1 MRNEA
6 IGKTFTSENWKTCP
20 TGKYPPGSL
29 AFHLSKYPVTD
40 GKRDVFVSRR
50 NIRNNLTSVLTGKY
64 HDKWLQVDGTELSLS
79 Q

>member
-40 GKRDVFVSRR
+40 GKRE
-50 NIRNNLTSVLTGKY
+50 TSLCRGAIFET
-64 HDKWLQVDGTELSLS
+64 T
-79 Q
+79 